1 MRFLSFLIVLIVC
14 QSCSTGT
21 RLMVSPLKTPCAD
34 ATCLQVRE
42 NKNQDW
48 VTLVSPIEG
57 FTFEEGYEY
66 ELLVEKANKDSPLT
80 ADTKYKM
87 KKIRTRKDFKSIIQ
101 EMKLANASWL
111 MTSSPERTSL
121 MKYNMSLDVDAT
133 NNKISGKGPCNRF
146 FATISFG
153 YKNLRIE
160 NIAGTKIFCPESMA
174 DEKEYYKLLETVV
187 SYEQANSLL
196 MLKDHN
202 NKTIFSFSL
211 AKK

>member
-1 MRFLSFLIVLIVC
+1 MRFLSLLIVVIAF

-21 RLMVSPLKTPCAD
+21 RLLVSPIKTPCAD

-48 VTLVSPIEG
+48 VTLTTPIEG
-57 FTFEEGYEY
+57 FAFEEGYEY
-66 ELLVEKANKDSPLT
+66 ELLVEKANKDSPIA
-80 ADTKYKM
+80 ADTKYTM
-87 KKIRTRKDFKSIIQ
+87 KKVRGKKDVKSIVQ
-101 EMKLANASWL
+101 DMKLSNASWL

-121 MKYNMSLDVDAT
+121 MKYNLSLDVEAT

-153 YKNLRIE
+153 YKNLKIE
-160 NIAGTKIFCPESMA
+160 NIAGTKMFCQESMA
-174 DEKEYYKLLETVV
+174 DEKEYYKLLESVV
-187 SYEQANSLL
+187 SYEQVNSLL
-196 MLKDHN
+196 VFKDHN
-202 NKTIFSFSL
+202 NKTLFSFSL

>member
-1 MRFLSFLIVLIVC
+1 MIVVIAF

-21 RLMVSPLKTPCAD
+21 RLLVSPIKTPCAD

-48 VTLVSPIEG
+48 VTLTTPIEG
-57 FTFEEGYEY
+57 FAFEEGYEY
-66 ELLVEKANKDSPLT
+66 ELLVEKANKDSPIA
-80 ADTKYKM
+80 ADTKYTM
-87 KKIRTRKDFKSIIQ
+87 KKVRGKKDVKSIVQ
-101 EMKLANASWL
+101 DMKLSNASWL

-121 MKYNMSLDVDAT
+121 MKYNLSLDVEAT

-153 YKNLRIE
+153 YKNLKIE
-160 NIAGTKIFCPESMA
+160 NIAGTKMFCQESMA
-174 DEKEYYKLLETVV
+174 DEKEYYKLLESVV
-187 SYEQANSLL
+187 SYEQVNSLL
-196 MLKDHN
+196 VFKDHN
-202 NKTIFSFSL
+202 NKTLFSFSL